1 MNADRLTLDFSP
13 FIPWPFLVALGAV
26 GLIAVGWLI
35 WRGKRGAWVRLG
47 ALGLVF
53 VGLADPRLVS
63 EKRDRLTDIVAIA
76 VDRSGSQTIGNRMAE
91 TEAALK
97 GLTEALKARPNT
109 EIRIVDIF
117 DREGTGD
124 GTRLFE
130 TIASATRDV
139 PQDRLAGVIAIT
151 DGVVHD
157 IPTDRSRLSF
167 TAPLHALITGRAGEF
182 DRRIE
187 LVESPRFGIVGK
199 EIFATVR
206 IENQGGPAGPV
217 RMTIRQNGEAV
228 GTRDALPGQPV
239 RLPLKIDHAGMNLFE
254 IAIETA
260 PGELTAL
267 NNIIA
272 LPIEGVREK
281 LRVLLVSGEPHA
293 GERTWRNLLKADPNV
308 DLVHFTILRPPEK
321 QDGTPTNELSLIAF
335 PTRELFITKIAEF
348 DLIIFD
354 RYSNQTFLPTVYFEN
369 MVRYVREGGAILF
382 AVGPEIIARGGLL
395 STPLREIM
403 PAEPTGT
410 ILERAFRAEV
420 TDLGRRHPVTRNLEG
435 AGDPRAVGALAGAKW
450 SPWFRQIAARP
461 RDGQS
466 LMNGIDNGPLLELKR
481 EGKGRVGLFLS
492 DHVWLWARGY
502 AGGGPYLDLLRRL
515 SHWLMKEPELEEEA
529 LRLSV
534 SGGRIVVER
543 RTIGGPP
550 GDARLIEPAGEAL
563 PITLTEAEP
572 GIWRAEIAIRR
583 AGLYRAE
590 NGGLVAFINAGQP
603 NPREFRQV
611 VSTVDDLAPIAEAT
625 GGGTRRLMQNGAL
638 ALPRLVDIRAGGRY
652 AGSDYIGLRPT
663 EASVL
668 KGVTVTPMGLGFLGL
683 GLLLLPLIGAWLAEG
698 LRRGARKSS

>member
-1 MNADRLTLDFSP
+1 MNANRLSLDFVL
-13 FIPWPFLVALGAV
+13 FLPWPMLAALGLI
-26 GLIAVGWLI
+26 GLLAVGWLI
-35 WRGKRGAWVRLG
+35 WRGRRGGLLRLA
-47 ALGLVF
+47 ALALVLL
-53 VGLADPRLVS
+53 GLADPRFVH
-63 EKRDRLTDIVAIA
+63 EKRERLGDIVAVV

-97 GLTEALKARPNT
+97 ALTEALKARPNT
-109 EIRIVDIF
+109 EIRLIDVF
-117 DREGTGD
+117 DREGAGD

-130 TIASATRDV
+130 AIANATRDV
-139 PQDRLAGVIAIT
+139 PQDRLAGVIAMT

-157 IPTDRSRLSF
+157 IPADRSRLGFS
-167 TAPLHALITGRAGEF
+167 APFHALITGRPNEF

-187 LVESPRFGIVGK
+187 LVEAPRFGLVGK
-199 EIFATVR
+199 EITATVR
-206 IENQGGPAGPV
+206 IESQGGPAGPV
-217 RMTIRQNGEAV
+217 TMTIRRNGETLA
-228 GTRDALPGQPV
+228 TRPALPGQPIP
-239 RLPLKIDHAGMNLFE
+239 LPLRIDRAGMNLFE
-254 IAIETA
+254 IGIETA

-267 NNIIA
+267 NNLLA

-321 QDGTPTNELSLIAF
+321 QDGTPTHELSLIAF
-335 PTRELFITKIAEF
+335 PTRELFITRISDF

-354 RYSNQTFLPTVYFEN
+354 RYSNQTFLPTAYFEN

-382 AVGPEIIARGGLL
+382 AVGPEIVARGGLL
-395 STPLREIM
+395 TTPLREIM
-403 PAEPTGT
+403 PAEPSGT
-410 ILERAFRAEV
+410 VLERAFRAEV

-435 AGDPRAVGALAGAKW
+435 AGAAGAGARW
-450 SPWFRQIAARP
+450 APWFRQIVARP
-461 RDGQS
+461 REGQS
-466 LMNGIDNGPLLELKR
+466 LLSGLDNGPLLELKR

-534 SGGRIVVER
+534 SGGRIIVER

-550 GDARLIEPAGEAL
+550 GDVKLTGPDGESL
-563 PITLTEAEP
+563 PLTLTEAEP
-572 GIWRAEIAIRR
+572 GLWRAGVALRR

-590 NGGLVAFINAGQP
+590 NGGLIAFLNAGQA

-611 VSTVDDLAPIAEAT
+611 VSTPDDLAPIAEAT
-625 GGGTRRLMQNGAL
+625 GGSVRRLLPRGTL
-638 ALPRLVDIRAGGRY
+638 EVPRLVDIRGGSRF
-652 AGSDYIGLRPT
+652 GGPDYIGLRPT

-668 KGVTVTPMGLGFLGL
+668 KGISVVPLGLGFLGL
-683 GLLLLPLIGAWLAEG
+683 GLLLLPLVGAWLAEG
-698 LRRGARKSS
+698 LRRKRKT

>member
-1 MNADRLTLDFSP
+1 MNADRWSLAFSP
-13 FIPWPFLVALGAV
+13 FVPWPVLAGLAFLGVVAI
-26 GLIAVGWLI
+26 GLLL
-35 WRGKRGAWVRLG
+35 WRGKRGAWVRLA
-47 ALGLVF
+47 ALVLVLA
-53 VGLADPRLVS
+53 GLADPRIVN
-63 EKRDRLTDIVAIA
+63 EKRDRLSDIVAIA
-76 VDRSGSQTIGNRMAE
+76 VDRSGSQTIGNRQQE

-97 GLTEALKARPNT
+97 SLTETLKDRPNT
-109 EIRIVDIF
+109 EIRLIEVF
-117 DREGTGD
+117 DREGNGD

-130 TIASATRDV
+130 AISGATRDI

-151 DGVVHD
+151 DGIVHD

-167 TAPLHALITGRAGEF
+167 TAPFHALVTGRPNEF

-187 LVESPRFGIVGK
+187 LVEAPRFGIVGK
-199 EIFATVR
+199 DVTVTVR
-206 IENQGGPAGPV
+206 VENQGAPQGPV
-217 RMTIRQNGEAV
+217 RMTIRQNGQV
-228 GTRDALPGQPV
+228 LGTRNVMAGVPA
-239 RLPLKIDHAGMNLFE
+239 RLPLRIDRAGMNLFE
-254 IAIETA
+254 ISVETA

-267 NNIIA
+267 NNLLA
-272 LPIEGVREK
+272 LPIDGVREK

-335 PTRELFITKIAEF
+335 PTRELFVTKISEF

-354 RYSNQTFLPTVYFEN
+354 RYSNQTFLPTLYFEN

-382 AVGPEIIARGGLL
+382 AVGPEIVARGGLL
-395 STPLREIM
+395 TTPLREIM
-403 PAEPTGT
+403 PAEPTGS
-410 ILERAFRAEV
+410 IVERAYRAEV
-420 TDLGRRHPVTRNLEG
+420 TDLGRKHPVTRNLEG
-435 AGDPRAVGALAGAKW
+435 ASGPQGTPIW
-450 SPWFRQIAARP
+450 SPWFRQIAARS
-461 RDGQS
+461 REGQS
-466 LMNGIDNGPLLELKR
+466 LLNGIDNLPLLELRR

-534 SGGRIVVER
+534 AGGRIQIER

-611 VSTVDDLAPIAEAT
+611 VSTTSDLTPIAEST
-625 GGGTRRLMQNGAL
+625 GGSVRRIFANGSL
-638 ALPRLVDIRAGGRY
+638 ALPRLIDVRSGTRFSGT
-652 AGSDYIGLRPT
+652 DYIGLRPT
-663 EASVL
+663 EASIL
-668 KGVTVTPMGLGFLGL
+668 RGVSVTPLGLGFLGL
-683 GLLLLPLIGAWLAEG
+683 GLLLIPILATWLAEG
-698 LRRGARKSS
+698 LRRRRPAAR

>member
-1 MNADRLTLDFSP
+1 MNADRLTLDLSP
-13 FIPWPFLVALGAV
+13 FLPWPWLAALAALGLLAT
-26 GLIAVGWLI
+26 GYLL
-35 WRGKRGAWVRLG
+35 WRGRRGAWLRLA
-47 ALGLVF
+47 ALALVIA
-53 VGLADPRLVS
+53 GLADPRLVN
-63 EKRDRLTDIVAIA
+63 EKRDPLPDVVAVA
-76 VDRSGSQTIGNRMAE
+76 VDRSGSQTIGNRMRE
-91 TEAALK
+91 TD
-97 GLTEALKARPNT
+97 EALRELADRIRQRPNT
-109 EIRIVDIF
+109 ELRVIDVF
-117 DREGTGD
+117 DRDGTAD

-130 TIASATRDV
+130 AITNATRDV
-139 PQDRLAGVIAIT
+139 PKDRLAGVIAIT

-157 IPTDRSRLSF
+157 VPADKGRLSF
-167 TAPLHALITGRAGEF
+167 TAPFHALVTGRAGEF

-187 LVESPRFGIVGK
+187 LVEAPRFGIVGK
-199 EIFATVR
+199 DITAIVR
-206 IENQGGPAGPV
+206 VESQGRPEGPV
-217 RMTIRQNGEAV
+217 RLSIRQNGELLS
-228 GTRDALPGQPV
+228 TRNVIPGRPV
-239 RLPLKIDHAGMNLFE
+239 SLPLRVDRAGMNLFE
-254 IAIETA
+254 LVIDTA

-267 NNIIA
+267 NNTLA

-335 PTRELFITKIAEF
+335 PTRELFVTKIKEF

-354 RYSNQTFLPTVYFEN
+354 RYSNQTFLPTLYFEN
-369 MVRYVREGGAILF
+369 MVRYVQEGGAILF
-382 AVGPEIIARGGLL
+382 AVGPEITARSGLL

-403 PAEPTGT
+403 PAEPTGA
-410 ILERAFRAEV
+410 IIERAYRAEV

-435 AGDPRAVGALAGAKW
+435 AGAPQAGASW
-450 SPWFRQIAARP
+450 SPWFRQIAARS
-461 RDGQS
+461 RDGQG
-466 LMNGIDNGPLLELKR
+466 LLQGVNNLPLLELRR

-502 AGGGPYLDLLRRL
+502 MGGGPYLDLLRRL

-534 SGGRIVVER
+534 SGGKIVVER

-550 GDARLIEPAGEAL
+550 GDTVLTEPAGEKL
-563 PITLTEAEP
+563 PLTLTEAEP

-590 NGGLVAFINAGQP
+590 NGGLVAFVNAGQP

-611 VSTVDDLAPIAEAT
+611 VSTLDDLAPVAEMS
-625 GGGTRRLMQNGAL
+625 GGSVRRIYAGGQLE
-638 ALPRLVDIRAGGRY
+638 LPSLVDIRAGSRF
-652 AGSDYIGLRPT
+652 AGANYIGLRPT

-668 KGVTVTPMGLGFLGL
+668 RGVTVTPLGIGLIGL
-683 GLLLLPLIGAWLAEG
+683 GLLLIPLIGAWFAEG
-698 LRRGARKSS
+698 ARRRRAQG